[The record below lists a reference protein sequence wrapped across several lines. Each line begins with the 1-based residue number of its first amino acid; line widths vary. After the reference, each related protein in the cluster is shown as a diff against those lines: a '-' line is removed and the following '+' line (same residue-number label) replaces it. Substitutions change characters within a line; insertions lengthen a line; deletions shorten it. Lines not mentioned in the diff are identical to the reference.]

1 MPKRARGKTNR
12 KNNRIGCSR
21 AVVKR
26 RDMSWVA
33 AATRRSV
40 VLLVS
45 AAILVVNC
53 TELGAPNT
61 KGKKKRSRCHRALET
76 ILQKAGL
83 GNHGDIIRS
92 ARRKLFCN
100 STTFKRPSGGL
111 ATRRVQGCKREPR
124 DDDTWELNARP
135 SGAQREQRLANH
147 VGGVP
152 VDLQGG
158 AHKGDPL
165 ASNGTGGF

>member
-1 MPKRARGKTNR
+1 MPKRVRGKTNR

-40 VLLVS
+40 VLLLS

-53 TELGAPNT
+53 TEPGAPNT

-83 GNHGDIIRS
+83 GNHGVSS
-92 ARRKLFCN
+92 APLGKSCF
-100 STTFKRPSGGL
+100 
-111 ATRRVQGCKREPR
+111 ATRRPSKGHLEVWQQEGCKAVSESCEMMTPG
-124 DDDTWELNARP
+124 N
-135 SGAQREQRLANH
+135 
-147 VGGVP
+147 
-152 VDLQGG
+152 
-158 AHKGDPL
+158 
-165 ASNGTGGF
+165 